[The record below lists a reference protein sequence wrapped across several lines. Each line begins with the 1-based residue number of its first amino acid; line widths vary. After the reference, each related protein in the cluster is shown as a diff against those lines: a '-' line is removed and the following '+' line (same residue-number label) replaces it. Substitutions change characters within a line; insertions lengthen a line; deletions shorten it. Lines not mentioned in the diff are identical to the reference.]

1 MSYSYLFHRIERL
14 WRDVREKVIQF
25 YIILFAEYERE
36 GFDIG
41 NVWHVFTL
49 QYMFMNRIQ
58 EELND
63 FKQFWNNHPI
73 RTENNRSPIQLM
85 ILRYND
91 INFDEPIDYENYGI
105 DSDDDLDDEDEDNQ
119 QVVCDPIR
127 CPLSDANFVELKRRI
142 SPLNSNIP
150 VSELTN
156 RFQTALEIVLD
167 YRDTQ

>member
-1 MSYSYLFHRIERL
+1 M

-85 ILRYND
+85 ILRYNNID
-91 INFDEPIDYENYGI
+91 FNEPIDYENYGV
-105 DSDDDLDDEDEDNQ
+105 DSDDDLNDEDEDNQ

-127 CPLSDANFVELKRRI
+127 CPLSDANFNELKHRI
-142 SPLNSNIP
+142 SPINSNIP
-150 VSELTN
+150 VVELTN

-167 YRDTQ
+167 YRDIQ